1 MIKSLEIKGFRCYKS
16 LYLRELKQFNIV
28 VGEGGSGKT
37 SLLEAIFLVAGA
49 SPEVWMRLR
58 QWRGFS
64 PIFRLSGTRDSYES
78 LFRDISYNFE
88 KHQPATIRMV
98 EYDGRA
104 RTLRIFYPKQDAYS
118 SAARTSNDVQE
129 NAYLVEPITFGL
141 TTKGKEYKSRVDVK
155 DGVLRFS
162 GFNSVYPV
170 WLTSPAINEG
180 LAVATLFS
188 ELSLKKK
195 AGGLVTAIRSL
206 YPNVEDVS
214 VESIA
219 GELALCASIDGLPE
233 KLPIGT
239 ISSGLTHFL
248 SIMVA
253 IFTNPNGVLLI
264 DEFEVG
270 FYYANLERV
279 LEVIFSFCQEHNV
292 QVIASTHSYEFLRTL
307 LPIMKQRQGT
317 EHEFALLRTQRAG
330 SESSI
335 KELGDPSAALD
346 SNFEVR

>member
-1 MIKSLEIKGFRCYKS
+1 MIKSLEIKNFRCYKN
-16 LYLRELKQFNIV
+16 LYLHELKQFNIV

-58 QWRGFS
+58 QWRGFG
-64 PIFRLSGTRDSYES
+64 PAFRLSGTRDSYES
-78 LFRDISYNFE
+78 LFRDIFYNFE
-88 KHQPATIRMV
+88 KHKPASIRMV
-98 EYDGRA
+98 DHRERA
-104 RTLRIFYPKQDAYS
+104 RTIRISYPKQDTYS
-118 SAARTSNDVQE
+118 GGRATDDTQE
-129 NAYLVEPITFGL
+129 NAFLVEPITFTW
-141 TTKGKEYKSRVDVK
+141 TTKGKEQRSRVDVK
-155 DGVLRFS
+155 DGVLRFT
-162 GFNSVYPV
+162 GFNNVYPV
-170 WLTSPAINEG
+170 WFTSPAINEG

-195 AGGLVTAIRSL
+195 AGGLVNAIRTL
-206 YPNVEDVS
+206 YPNVQDVT

-219 GELALCASIDGLPE
+219 GELSLCVSIDAVPE
-233 KLPIGT
+233 KLPIGA

-253 IFTNPNGVLLI
+253 IFTNPSGVLLI

-270 FYYANLERV
+270 FYYANLQKV
-279 LEVIFSFCQEHNV
+279 LEVIFSSCQEHNV
-292 QVIASTHSYEFLRTL
+292 QIIASTHSYEFLRTL
-307 LPIMKQRQGT
+307 LPIMQERQGT
-317 EHEFALLRTQRAG
+317 KYEFALLRTQRSG

-335 KELGDPSAALD
+335 KELGDPSAALE

>member
-1 MIKSLEIKGFRCYKS
+1 MIKSLEVKNFRCYKN
-16 LYLRELKQFNIV
+16 LYLRDLKHFNIV

-78 LFRDISYNFE
+78 LFRDIFHNFE
-88 KHQPATIRMV
+88 KHKPASIRMV
-98 EYDGRA
+98 EYNDRA
-104 RTLRIFYPKQDAYS
+104 RTLRIFYPKQDGYS
-118 SAARTSNDVQE
+118 PGGKNSNDAQE
-129 NAYLVEPITFGL
+129 NPFFLEPITFGW
-141 TTKGKEYKSRVDVK
+141 TTKGKEQRSRVDVK
-155 DGVLRFS
+155 DGLLRFS
-162 GFNSVYPV
+162 GFNNVYPV
-170 WLTSPAINEG
+170 WFTSPAINEG
-180 LAVATLFS
+180 LTVATLFS

-195 AGGLVTAIRSL
+195 ATNLVNAIRTL
-206 YPNVEDVS
+206 YPNVQDVS

-219 GELALCASIDGLPE
+219 GELALCVSIDDVPE

-253 IFTNPNGVLLI
+253 IFTNPFGVLLI

-270 FYYANLERV
+270 FYYANLEKV

-317 EHEFALLRTQRAG
+317 EYEFALLRTQRTG
-330 SESSI
+330 SESAI
-335 KELGDPSAALD
+335 KELGDPSAAVE
-346 SNFEVR
+346 SNFEV